1 MRDIQASNLRHLD
14 QRLAELDRYL
24 LPRPPYGWVRSLRMA
39 IGLSGFELGTRLG
52 VSQPRISQIE
62 HGEISGSLRLGT
74 LDRVAAAMRCQLRY
88 ALIPKEPLEHLAREQ
103 AILDEYG
110 WRPGPSQMA
119 PQIPRG

>member
-1 MRDIQASNLRHLD
+1 MHELQASNLRHLD

>member
-1 MRDIQASNLRHLD
+1 MRHLD
-14 QRLAELDRYL
+14 QRLAELDHYL

-62 HGEISGSLRLGT
+62 QAEISGSLRLGT

-88 ALIPKEPLEHLAREQ
+88 ALIPREPLEHMAREQ
-103 AILDEYG
+103 AMLEEWG
-110 WRPGPSQMA
+110 WRPGRTAMP
-119 PQIPRG
+119 PQIPRT